1 MRGKLTF
8 HDLSLND
15 KNVAF
20 GDPMVLI
27 DLVISPSSVKD
38 IDIGLV
44 PHTVN
49 VAHFRNSSFSRRFT
63 IIDPRLHPMEVIQL
77 ISRCKRLIS
86 QSLHGLIVADA
97 FGVPNIWLE
106 PSNNIIGGQ
115 FKFLDYFSTV
125 CGNSEPISNFELEK
139 SQLINLPF
147 DVRRF
152 KFNKLEYR
160 SILSEA
166 LHKFKAN
173 EV

>member
-1 MRGKLTF
+1 MRGKLSF
-8 HDLSLND
+8 QYLGLID
-15 KNVAF
+15 KNVAL

-27 DLVISPSSVKD
+27 DLVTTRSSFKD

-44 PHTVN
+44 PHTIN
-49 VAHFRNSSFSRRFT
+49 ASHFRNSSYSGRFT
-63 IIDPRLHPMEVIQL
+63 IIDPRLPPMEVINL

-106 PSNNIIGGQ
+106 PSSNIIGGQ

-125 CGNSEPISNFELEK
+125 CGNTEPISIFELEECHPT
-139 SQLINLPF
+139 NPFF

-160 SILSEA
+160 SILTEA
-166 LHKFKAN
+166 LYKLNVN